1 MTVAYFDASALVKLL
16 IDEHGSDDA
25 ALLWDGA
32 DEVITSRIS
41 SPEVRAALATA
52 RRIGRLDDRDHRRT
66 RTDWARF
73 RRRLRV
79 VELTYELEARAGEL
93 TDVHPLSGC
102 DAIHLASAL
111 TIAAETSMVLAT
123 WDGRL
128 LTAGQSAGL
137 VTLPRSL

>member
-16 IDEHGSDDA
+16 IDEAGSDDTA
-25 ALLWDGA
+25 RLWDGA

-41 SPEVRAALATA
+41 TPEVRAALATA
-52 RRIGRLDDRDHRRT
+52 RRMGRLDDRDHRRS
-66 RTDWARF
+66 RIDWTRF
-73 RRRLRV
+73 RRRLRL
-79 VELTYELEARAGEL
+79 VELTQELEARAGDL
-93 TDVHPLSGC
+93 TDVHPLSGY

-111 TIAAETSMVLAT
+111 TIAAETSLVLAT